1 MKQTWMNLKILL
13 PTEVFLETKASK
25 IVAEAGDGFFGLLPR
40 HVDFVSALVPG
51 IFTYWDKEDNEVF
64 MAIDRGLLV
73 KFGQEVLVST
83 RNAVIGSDL
92 DELETLIQETFFEVD
107 ERDRTARSAVAR
119 MEADFIRRL
128 VELK

>member
-1 MKQTWMNLKILL
+1 MKPIMMDLKILL

-40 HVDFVSALVPG
+40 HVDFVSALVPS
-51 IFTYWDKEDNEVF
+51 IFSYWNEDDEEIL

-83 RNAVIGSDL
+83 RNAVSGVDL
-92 DELETLIQETFFEVD
+92 QELQRLIDETFFELD
-107 ERDRTARSAVAR
+107 EHDSNARSVVVK
-119 MEADFIRRL
+119 MEADFMRRL

>member
-1 MKQTWMNLKILL
+1 MNLKILL

-51 IFTYWDKEDNEVF
+51 IFTYWDKDDNEIF
-64 MAIDRGLLV
+64 MAIDSGLLV
-73 KFGQEVLVST
+73 KYGQNVLVST
-83 RNAVIGSDL
+83 RNAVCGQDL
-92 DELETLIQETFFEVD
+92 DELETLIDETFNVID
-107 ERDRTARSAVAR
+107 EQDRTARRAVSR

-128 VELK
+128 VEIG

>member
-1 MKQTWMNLKILL
+1 MKQNWMNLKILL

-51 IFTYWDKEDNEVF
+51 IFTYWDKDDNEIF
-64 MAIDRGLLV
+64 IAIDSGLLV
-73 KFGQEVLVST
+73 KYGQNVLVST
-83 RNAVIGSDL
+83 RNAVCGQDL
-92 DELETLIQETFFEVD
+92 DELETLIDETFNVID
-107 ERDRTARSAVAR
+107 EQDRTARRAVSR

-128 VELK
+128 VEIG

>member
-1 MKQTWMNLKILL
+1 MKQNWMNLKILL

-51 IFTYWDKEDNEVF
+51 IFTYWDKDDNEIF
-64 MAIDRGLLV
+64 MAIDSGLLV
-73 KFGQEVLVST
+73 KYGQNVLVST
-83 RNAVIGSDL
+83 RNAVCGQDL
-92 DELETLIQETFFEVD
+92 DELETLIDETFNVID
-107 ERDRTARSAVAR
+107 EQDRTARRAVYR

-128 VELK
+128 VEIG

>member
-13 PTEVFLETKASK
+13 PTEVLLETKASK

-51 IFTYWDKEDNEVF
+51 IFTYWDKEDIEVF